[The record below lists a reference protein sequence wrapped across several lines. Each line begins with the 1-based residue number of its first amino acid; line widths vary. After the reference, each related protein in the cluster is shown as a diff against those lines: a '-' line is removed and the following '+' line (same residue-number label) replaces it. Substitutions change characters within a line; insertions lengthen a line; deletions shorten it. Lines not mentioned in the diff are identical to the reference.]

1 MPHPELA
8 LERRIDA
15 ELCGLDAK
23 MCVYADDL
31 HGHVVERGLMMNLNR
46 HPRSR
51 FIFWAVCTPRRKPAK
66 PAWMPN

>member
-1 MPHPELA
+1 MPHPELT

-31 HGHVVERGLMMNLNR
+31 HGHVVERG
-46 HPRSR
+46 
-51 FIFWAVCTPRRKPAK
+51 AVCTPRRKPAK

>member
-1 MPHPELA
+1 MPYPELT

-31 HGHVVERGLMMNLNR
+31 HGLMMNLNR

>member
-1 MPHPELA
+1 MPHPELT

-31 HGHVVERGLMMNLNR
+31 QIGRASCRER
-46 HPRSR
+46 
-51 FIFWAVCTPRRKPAK
+51 V
-66 PAWMPN
+66 

>member
-1 MPHPELA
+1 MPHPELT

-31 HGHVVERGLMMNLNR
+31 HGHVVERGA
-46 HPRSR
+46 
-51 FIFWAVCTPRRKPAK
+51 AVSYTHLRAHET
-66 PAWMPN
+66 